1 VRGCAV
7 ARAKRR
13 LADCPPVLLLP
24 GLVCDAAVWTHAG
37 DALRTRTEVTIAT
50 YGTLDSLGAMA
61 ENVLQG
67 APPRFAIAGHSM
79 GGRIALEILR
89 RAPERLAGIALLDT
103 GVQPLADGEAGER
116 ETTGRHELLQIA
128 YERGMAQMAA
138 RWVQGMIWGPRL
150 HETALVATVIEMFAR
165 SSAHVFAAQIRA
177 LLARP
182 DASALLPGIRCP
194 ALVLCGEQDSWAHA
208 ERHREMA
215 AIIPGAQLVLV
226 PECGHMCT
234 LERPEAVTRALLDW
248 FARLG

>member
-1 VRGCAV
+1 M
-7 ARAKRR
+7 
-13 LADCPPVLLLP
+13 ADSAPVLLLP
-24 GLVCDAAVWTHAG
+24 GLVCDAAVWAHAG

-116 ETTGRHELLQIA
+116 ETTGRHELQQIA

-150 HETALVATVIEMFAR
+150 HETALVATIIDMFAR

-194 ALVLCGEQDSWAHA
+194 ALVLCGEQDSWAPA

-248 FARLG
+248 YQRL